1 VNITIVGAG
10 IVGCAI
16 AHELASRGVTV
27 RLVDERGAGLGATR
41 ASAGMLAPH
50 IEGHLAPLL
59 SLSVRSLA
67 MYDEFVRRAARDS
80 GQTIEYERSGTLQV
94 ARTAAEAAA
103 LCASARAL
111 GGHVDHALLDANETR
126 QMEPQLAADVV
137 GSLHVRDHA
146 YVAATAL
153 TLALAAA
160 AARQGAAA
168 VTARV
173 TSIEGGEA
181 PRVLTSDGPFD
192 ADAVIIAAGTWSG
205 HVSGQIDAGF
215 DAPLDVGPGAQ
226 GGSRR
231 AHGHAHTAVKPIRGQ
246 LLQLRLASRP
256 ASRVIWGGRCYL
268 VPWRDG
274 SVLAGATVEDVG
286 FDETATASGVAYLLE
301 ASAELL
307 PVLRGAVFE
316 GVRVGLRPMTRDE
329 LPAIGPSSTMRN
341 VFYATGHYRNG
352 VLLAPLTAALV
363 ADLLLDGGRRP
374 ELALVRPDR
383 LGL

>member
-1 VNITIVGAG
+1 VTVTIVGAG

-16 AHELASRGVTV
+16 AHELASRGIRV
-27 RLVDERGAGLGATR
+27 RLVDARGAGLGATR

-50 IEGHLAPLL
+50 LEGHVAPLL
-59 SLSVRSLA
+59 ALGVRSLA
-67 MYDEFVRRAARDS
+67 MYDEFIRRVTTDS
-80 GQTIEYERSGTLQV
+80 GHAIEYERTGTLQV
-94 ARTAAEAAA
+94 ARTAAEAAD
-103 LCASARAL
+103 LCTAARAL
-111 GGHVDHALLDANETR
+111 AAAGVDHTLFDAPQTR
-126 QMEPQLAADVV
+126 QVEPELATDVI

-153 TLALAAA
+153 THGLVAAA
-160 AARQGAAA
+160 AKHDAEIITAQVAA
-168 VTARV
+168 
-173 TSIEGGEA
+173 IEGGAA
-181 PRVLTSDGPFD
+181 PRVLTSSGAFD

-205 HVSGQIDAGF
+205 GVGRVGRSGPEMD
-215 DAPLDVGPGAQ
+215 
-226 GGSRR
+226 
-231 AHGHAHTAVKPIRGQ
+231 AVKPIRGQ
-246 LLQLRLASRP
+246 LIQLRLASRA
-256 ASRVIWGGRCYL
+256 ASRVIWGSRCYL

-274 SVLAGATVEDVG
+274 SVLVGATSEDVG
-286 FDETATASGVAYLLE
+286 FDETATASGVRYLLE
-301 ASAELL
+301 ASVELL
-307 PVLRGAVFE
+307 PALRGAAFE

-363 ADLLLDGGRRP
+363 ADLILDGGRSP

>member
-1 VNITIVGAG
+1 MNITIVGAG

-16 AHELASRGVTV
+16 AHELASRGVAV

-59 SLSVRSLA
+59 ALSVRSLA

-103 LCASARAL
+103 LCESARAL
-111 GGHVDHALLDANETR
+111 GGQVDHALLDANETR
-126 QMEPQLAADVV
+126 RMEPQLAADVV

-173 TSIEGGEA
+173 TSIEGGET
-181 PRVLTSDGPFD
+181 PRVLTSDGRFD

-205 HVSGQIDAGF
+205 HVSGQINAGSQ
-215 DAPLDVGPGAQ
+215 APIDVSRGVPS
-226 GGSRR
+226 GSL
-231 AHGHAHTAVKPIRGQ
+231 HGHHTAVKPIRGQ
-246 LLQLRLASRP
+246 LLQLRLATRP
-256 ASRVIWGGRCYL
+256 ASRVIWGDRCYL

-286 FDETATASGVAYLLE
+286 FRKRNTVSAVRRLRRE
-301 ASAELL
+301 AS
-307 PVLRGAVFE
+307 R
-316 GVRVGLRPMTRDE
+316 
-329 LPAIGPSSTMRN
+329 
-341 VFYATGHYRNG
+341 
-352 VLLAPLTAALV
+352 LAPTK
-363 ADLLLDGGRRP
+363 
-374 ELALVRPDR
+374 VRLFSR
-383 LGL
+383 GTM